1 MARAEDLEL
10 EFLEQG
16 ITVGAIV
23 GSAKKIVEPIS
34 SRQALCQSEPARTPY
49 PSRYTRQVA

>member
-16 ITVGAIV
+16 IAVGAIV
-23 GSAKKIVEPIS
+23 GSAKKIVEPTS
-34 SRQALCQSEPARTPY
+34 GRQALRQGEEARTPY
-49 PSRYTRQVA
+49 PARYTRQVA